1 MAHGPKAVIA
11 LGGNSLIKDRQ
22 HDTEECQEA
31 TLRETC
37 RHIAGIIEA
46 GYDLVI
52 THGNGPQVG
61 FTLLRSEIAH
71 KVEGVHELPLD
82 VCGAE
87 CQGTIGYEAQQAL
100 QNELYH
106 RGIRKNVV
114 TVITQVLVDQNDPAF
129 QTPTKPIGG
138 FMEAAEAQRRRRDL
152 NWDVV
157 EDAGRGWRR
166 VVASPAPKEI
176 VELDTIKTLL
186 GVGIVVIAVGGGGI
200 PVVDVGDGEYRGVAA
215 VIDKDHAGSLL
226 ARSIEADLFIMLT
239 AVEKVALRFG
249 QPEQLWINRMTLDE
263 TKKRLNEGIHFAKGS
278 MEPKIEAIIAYLAGG
293 GRRALVTSPEQ
304 LGRALK
310 GLTGTWFEP

>member
-138 FMEAAEAQRRRRDL
+138 FMEVAEAQRRRRDL

-249 QPEQLWINRMTLDE
+249 QPEQRWINRMTLDE

>member
-1 MAHGPKAVIA
+1 
-11 LGGNSLIKDRQ
+11 
-22 HDTEECQEA
+22 
-31 TLRETC
+31 
-37 RHIAGIIEA
+37 
-46 GYDLVI
+46 
-52 THGNGPQVG
+52 
-61 FTLLRSEIAH
+61 
-71 KVEGVHELPLD
+71 
-82 VCGAE
+82 
-87 CQGTIGYEAQQAL
+87 
-100 QNELYH
+100 
-106 RGIRKNVV
+106 
-114 TVITQVLVDQNDPAF
+114 
-129 QTPTKPIGG
+129 
-138 FMEAAEAQRRRRDL
+138 
-152 NWDVV
+152 
-157 EDAGRGWRR
+157 
-166 VVASPAPKEI
+166 
-176 VELDTIKTLL
+176 LL

-249 QPEQLWINRMTLDE
+249 QPEQRWINRMTLDE